1 MEHELIRSSAM
12 QPAAYGPLP
21 CLARGQAVPPP
32 MLGEGNVGHPKHLSI
47 PLPQHWGRGRRA
59 SAGGG
64 GRRPRFSSWPFDSAK
79 LVAYEGDGS
88 EHHRFTQGRPMHPV
102 CRTLAIAAVGLVVA
116 GCADRTALHR
126 PSVLPTPGP
135 QHLRIANDGVE
146 DITGLVVHFPWEEIT
161 FGDVP
166 AGTTTA
172 YKSVAK
178 GVYGYAAYTW
188 QKNGVEQNR
197 YVIDWVGEAPM
208 KGSWF
213 TYTVHVDTP
222 RRLFEDVQH
231 IVDVQVTTDG

>member
-1 MEHELIRSSAM
+1 MDLGASSVSLTVKDLM
-12 QPAAYGPLP
+12 
-21 CLARGQAVPPP
+21 
-32 MLGEGNVGHPKHLSI
+32 
-47 PLPQHWGRGRRA
+47 A
-59 SAGGG
+59 S
-64 GRRPRFSSWPFDSAK
+64 
-79 LVAYEGDGS
+79 Y
-88 EHHRFTQGRPMHPV
+88 HRFTQGRPM
-102 CRTLAIAAVGLVVA
+102 RSTRRALAIVAVGLMVA
-116 GCADRTALHR
+116 GCTDRAAWHR
-126 PSVLPTPGP
+126 PPERSMPGP
-135 QHLRIANDGVE
+135 QSLRIANDGVE